1 MRRLIVFSDP
11 GGAKPCLSLAK
22 KWQDSDELLVCSDRQ
37 YAFFET
43 FGIPVRQCRGEDAHA
58 IFQEFQPDSLYSG
71 TSYTS
76 RIEMDFVCE
85 ANKRGIHTSSFVDH
99 YTGFDV
105 RFGTAEAPILPDEIH
120 VLDEK
125 AAALARE
132 AGLPERSIRITSNP
146 YHEFLSSWRSRL
158 TKEQVFQKLEIP
170 LSDGKIILFAPDPL
184 SNAGGAKTY
193 GTDEVAIL
201 KLFVEALGEAERPTQ
216 LLIKAHPNQ
225 SMEYLKTGLKNV
237 PKNVEVHLVPAEK
250 DALLNDLIQHS
261 DIIAGMFSSLLIEAE
276 LLGARTLRIIA
287 GIDQPDPLEQ
297 STNGLIVNT
306 RQECLAL
313 IHLWTKNC

>member
-22 KWQDSDELLVCSDRQ
+22 KWQETDELLVCSDRE

-43 FGIPVRQCRGEDAHA
+43 FGIPVRQCRSEDARA

-76 RIEMDFVCE
+76 LIELDFTCE
-85 ANKRGIHTSSFVDH
+85 AKKRGIHTASFVDH

-105 RFGTAEAPILPDEIH
+105 RFGTTEARILPDEIH

-132 AGLPERSIRITSNP
+132 AGLPERRIRITGNP
-146 YHEFLSSWRSRL
+146 YHEFLGSWRSRL

-170 LSDGKIILFAPDPL
+170 ISDAKIILFAPDPI
-184 SNAGGAKTY
+184 SNAGGAEKF
-193 GTDEVAIL
+193 GADEVAIL
-201 KLFVEALGEAERPTQ
+201 KLFLESLGEAGRPIQ

-225 SMEYLKTGLKNV
+225 SMEYLKSGLKNV
-237 PKNVEVHLVPAEK
+237 PKNVELHLVPAEK
-250 DALLNDLIQHS
+250 DALLNDLIQQT
-261 DIIAGMFSSLLIEAE
+261 DLVLGMFSSILLEAE
-276 LLGARTLRIIA
+276 LLGKKSL
-287 GIDQPDPLEQ
+287 GILVGFKKGILFQQTATSPITDKEKLFKQIK
-297 STNGLIVNT
+297 TI
-306 RQECLAL
+306 
-313 IHLWTKNC
+313 

>member
-22 KWQDSDELLVCSDRQ
+22 KWQASDELLVCSDRQ
-37 YAFFET
+37 YAFFES
-43 FGIPVRQCRGEDAHA
+43 FESPVRYCRGEDAHA
-58 IFQEFQPDSLYSG
+58 IFQEFQPDFLYSG

-76 RIEMDFVCE
+76 LIELDFICE
-85 ANKRGIHTSSFVDH
+85 AKRRGIHTASFVDH

-105 RFGTAEAPILPDEIH
+105 RFGTEEARILPDEIH

-132 AGLPERSIRITSNP
+132 AGLPERRIRITGNP
-146 YHEFLSSWRSRL
+146 YHEFLCSWRSRL

-170 LSDGKIILFAPDPL
+170 LSDAKTILFAPDPL
-184 SNAGGAKTY
+184 SNAGGAEKF

-201 KLFVEALGEAERPTQ
+201 KLFLEALGESEHPAQ

-225 SMEYLKTGLKNV
+225 SLDYLKTGLQSV
-237 PKNVEVHLVPAEK
+237 PRNVEVHLVTTEK
-250 DALLNDLIQHS
+250 DAFLNDLIQQT
-261 DIIAGMFSSLLIEAE
+261 DLVAGMFSSLLIEAVI
-276 LLGARTLRIIA
+276 LKTRALGILCEIKEPYISLNESFKMNVFNKK
-287 GIDQPDPLEQ
+287 QLFE
-297 STNGLIVNT
+297 N
-306 RQECLAL
+306 
-313 IHLWTKNC
+313 IHLLIK

>member
-22 KWQDSDELLVCSDRQ
+22 KWQESDELLVCSDRE

-43 FGIPVRQCRGEDAHA
+43 FGIPVRQCRSEDARA

-76 RIEMDFVCE
+76 RIELDFTCE
-85 ANKRGIHTSSFVDH
+85 AKKRGIHTASFVDH

-105 RFGTAEAPILPDEIH
+105 RFGTAEARILPDEIH

-132 AGLPERSIRITSNP
+132 AGLPERRIRITGNP
-146 YHEFLSSWRSRL
+146 YHEFLGSWRSRL

-170 LSDGKIILFAPDPL
+170 LSDAKIILFAPDPL
-184 SNAGGAKTY
+184 SKAGGAEKF

-201 KLFVEALGEAERPTQ
+201 KLFLESLGEAGRPTQ

-225 SMEYLKTGLKNV
+225 SMEYLKTGLKNI

-250 DALLNDLIQHS
+250 DALLNDLIQQT
-261 DIIAGMFSSLLIEAE
+261 DLVVGMFSSILLEAE
-276 LLGARTLRIIA
+276 LLGKKSLGILLGFKKGIIFQQTA
-287 GIDQPDPLEQ
+287 TSPTTDKEKLFKQIK
-297 STNGLIVNT
+297 TI
-306 RQECLAL
+306 
-313 IHLWTKNC
+313 

>member
-43 FGIPVRQCRGEDAHA
+43 FEIPVRYCRGEDAHA
-58 IFQEFQPDSLYSG
+58 IFEEFQPDSLYSG

-76 RIEMDFVCE
+76 RIELDFTCE
-85 ANKRGIHTSSFVDH
+85 AKKRGIHTASFVDH

-105 RFGTAEAPILPDEIH
+105 RFGTAEARILPDEIH
-120 VLDEK
+120 GLDEK

-132 AGLPERSIRITSNP
+132 AGLPERRIRITGNP
-146 YHEFLSSWRSRL
+146 YHEFLGSWRSRL

-170 LSDGKIILFAPDPL
+170 LSDAKIILFAPDPL
-184 SNAGGAKTY
+184 SNAGGAEKF

-201 KLFVEALGEAERPTQ
+201 KLFLESLGEAGRPIQ

-250 DALLNDLIQHS
+250 DALLNDLIQQT
-261 DIIAGMFSSLLIEAE
+261 DLVVGMFSSILLEAE
-276 LLGARTLRIIA
+276 LLGKKSLGILVGFKKGIIF
-287 GIDQPDPLEQ
+287 QPTATSPITDKEKLFKQ
-297 STNGLIVNT
+297 IKTI
-306 RQECLAL
+306 
-313 IHLWTKNC
+313 

>member
-1 MRRLIVFSDP
+1 MRRLIVLSDP

-22 KWQDSDELLVCSDRQ
+22 KWQESDELLVCSDRE

-43 FGIPVRQCRGEDAHA
+43 FGIPVRQCRSEDARA

-76 RIEMDFVCE
+76 RIELDFTCE
-85 ANKRGIHTSSFVDH
+85 AKKRGIHTASFVDH

-105 RFGTAEAPILPDEIH
+105 RFGTAEARILPDEIH

-132 AGLPERSIRITSNP
+132 AGLPERRIRITGNP
-146 YHEFLSSWRSRL
+146 YHEFLGSWRSRL
-158 TKEQVFQKLEIP
+158 SKEQVFQKLKIP
-170 LSDGKIILFAPDPL
+170 LSDAKIILFAPDPL
-184 SNAGGAKTY
+184 SNAGGAEKF

-201 KLFVEALGEAERPTQ
+201 KLFLESLGEAGRTTQ

-225 SMEYLKTGLKNV
+225 SLDYLKTGLKNA
-237 PKNVEVHLVPAEK
+237 PQNVEVHLVKSEK
-250 DALLNDLIQHS
+250 DAFLNDLIQQT
-261 DIIAGMFSSLLIEAE
+261 DLVVGMFSSILLEAE
-276 LLGARTLRIIA
+276 LLGAKTIRFVCGMQT
-287 GIDQPDPLEQ
+287 PDLLENK
-297 STNGLIVNT
+297 SIGRVCKTM
-306 RQECLAL
+306 QELL
-313 IHLWTKNC
+313 NNIQT

>member
-43 FGIPVRQCRGEDAHA
+43 FGIPVRQCRSEDAHA
-58 IFQEFQPDSLYSG
+58 IFEEFQPDSLYSG

-76 RIEMDFVCE
+76 RIELDFVCE
-85 ANKRGIHTSSFVDH
+85 AKKRGIHTASFVDH

-105 RFGTAEAPILPDEIH
+105 RFGTAEARILPDEIH

-132 AGLPERSIRITSNP
+132 AGLPERRIRITGNP
-146 YHEFLSSWRSRL
+146 YHEFLGSWRSRL

-170 LSDGKIILFAPDPL
+170 ISDAKIILFAPDPI
-184 SNAGGAKTY
+184 SNAGGAEKF
-193 GTDEVAIL
+193 GADEVAIL
-201 KLFVEALGEAERPTQ
+201 KLFLESLGEAGRPIQ

-225 SMEYLKTGLKNV
+225 SMEYLKSGLKNV
-237 PKNVEVHLVPAEK
+237 PKNVELHLVPAEK
-250 DALLNDLIQHS
+250 DALLNDLIQQT
-261 DIIAGMFSSLLIEAE
+261 DLVLGMFSSILLEAE
-276 LLGARTLRIIA
+276 LLGKKSL
-287 GIDQPDPLEQ
+287 GILVGFKKGILFQQTATSPITDKEKLFKQIK
-297 STNGLIVNT
+297 TI
-306 RQECLAL
+306 
-313 IHLWTKNC
+313 

>member
-22 KWQDSDELLVCSDRQ
+22 KWQDSDELFVCSDRR

-43 FGIPVRQCRGEDAHA
+43 FGIPVSQCRGEDANV

-76 RIEMDFVCE
+76 RIELDFVCE
-85 ANKRGIHTSSFVDH
+85 AKKRGIHAASFVDH

-105 RFGTAEAPILPDEIH
+105 RFGTPEARILPDEIH
-120 VLDEK
+120 VLDET
-125 AAALARE
+125 ARTLAIE
-132 AGLPERSIRITSNP
+132 AQLPEASIQITGNP
-146 YHEFLSSWRSRL
+146 YHEFLGSWRSRL
-158 TKEQVFQKLEIP
+158 TKEQVFQKLQIP
-170 LSDGKIILFAPDPL
+170 LSDAKIILFAPDPI
-184 SNAGGAKTY
+184 SNNGGTDKY

-201 KLFVEALGEAERPTQ
+201 KLFLEALGKVGFPTQ

-225 SMEYLKTGLKNV
+225 SLDYLKTGLKNV

-250 DALLNDLIQHS
+250 DALLNGLIQH
-261 DIIAGMFSSLLIEAE
+261 ANLVVGMFSSFLIEAE
-276 LLGARTLRIIA
+276 LLGAKTLRILC
-287 GIDQPDPLEQ
+287 GIMIPDPLAGQGVGTVLTERSQ
-297 STNGLIVNT
+297 ISPNLETLIN
-306 RQECLAL
+306 
-313 IHLWTKNC
+313 

>member
-43 FGIPVRQCRGEDAHA
+43 FEIPVRYCRGEDANA

-76 RIEMDFVCE
+76 RIELDFLRE
-85 ANKRGIHTSSFVDH
+85 AAMRGIPSASFVDH

-105 RFGTAEAPILPDEIH
+105 RFGTAEARILPDEIH

-132 AGLPERSIRITSNP
+132 AGLPERRIRITGNP
-146 YHEFLSSWRSRL
+146 YHEFLCSWRSRL

-170 LSDGKIILFAPDPL
+170 LSDAKIILFAPDPL
-184 SNAGGAKTY
+184 SNAGGAEKF

-201 KLFVEALGEAERPTQ
+201 KLFLESLGEAGRPTQ

-225 SMEYLKTGLKNV
+225 SLDYLKTGLQNA
-237 PKNVEVHLVPAEK
+237 PQNVELHLVQSEK
-250 DALLNDLIQHS
+250 DALLNDLIQHA
-261 DIIAGMFSSLLIEAE
+261 DLVAGMFSSLLIEAE
-276 LLGARTLRIIA
+276 LLGKKALRILVGFKK
-287 GIDQPDPLEQ
+287 GILFQITANNSITDKEKLFKQIK
-297 STNGLIVNT
+297 TI
-306 RQECLAL
+306 
-313 IHLWTKNC
+313 

>member
-22 KWQDSDELLVCSDRQ
+22 KWRESDELLVCSDRQ
-37 YAFFET
+37 YAFFES
-43 FGIPVRQCRGEDAHA
+43 FGIPVRYCGGEDAPA
-58 IFQEFQPDSLYSG
+58 IFDEFQPDFLYSG

-76 RIEMDFVCE
+76 RIELDFTCE
-85 ANKRGIHTSSFVDH
+85 AKKRGIHTASFVDH

-105 RFGTAEAPILPDEIH
+105 RFGTAEARILPDEIH

-132 AGLPERSIRITSNP
+132 ACLPERRIRITGNP
-146 YHEFLSSWRSRL
+146 YHEFLGSWRSRL

-170 LSDGKIILFAPDPL
+170 LSDAKIILFAPDPL
-184 SNAGGAKTY
+184 SNAGGAEKF

-201 KLFVEALGEAERPTQ
+201 KLFLESLGEAGRSTQ

-225 SMEYLKTGLKNV
+225 SMEYLKSGLKNV

-250 DALLNDLIQHS
+250 DALLNDLIQQT
-261 DIIAGMFSSLLIEAE
+261 DLVVGMFSSILLEAE
-276 LLGARTLRIIA
+276 LLGKKSLGILVGFKKGIIFQQTA
-287 GIDQPDPLEQ
+287 TSPITDKEKLFKQIK
-297 STNGLIVNT
+297 TI
-306 RQECLAL
+306 
-313 IHLWTKNC
+313 